1 MGPWAPGRVLALPA
15 TLHPLRLG
23 PPPPRAA
30 PALPPPDL
38 AGGVCGDLAQ
48 ALAMLHALPGA
59 LRACLLEAAR
69 LCGSGAGGAQA
80 NLLSMHWAS
89 QARTSWEDL
98 VGFRVQVDAASMCA
112 AGGRAPVRQRRRR
125 RAGQPAQHALSVPGA
140 LHDKILWE
148 VGFRYE
154 VSGGV

>member
-1 MGPWAPGRVLALPA
+1 MVLERVGPWATGRVLALPA
-15 TLHPLRLG
+15 TLHPLRLEPL

-30 PALPPPDL
+30 RHPTPPDL
-38 AGGVCGDLAQ
+38 AGGACGDLAQ

-89 QARTSWEDL
+89 QARTSMCSFFL
-98 VGFRVQVDAASMCA
+98 GFRVRVDVACLLEAACLCGSG
-112 AGGRAPVRQRRRR
+112 AGG
-125 RAGQPAQHALSVPGA
+125 AQADLLSMHGA
-140 LHDKILWE
+140 SQARTPWE
-148 VGFRYE
+148 IYRV
-154 VSGGV
+154 